1 MTYLKVKDK
10 DHLLRDVNS
19 NGIVNADETEYKNY
33 VNNYVRQLNSKNRI
47 EELEHQVD
55 EIKTDVKEIKDLIL
69 KLLNS

>member
-1 MTYLKVKDK
+1 MTYLRVKDR

-33 VNNYVRQLNSKNRI
+33 VNNYVRQLNSKNKI
-47 EELEHQVD
+47 EELEQQVD